1 MQTPDDILEIFLQ
14 PGDFYFGDEKTRIR
28 TLLGSCIAITMW
40 HPKLRIGGMCH
51 YMLPQNRRKA
61 DPMKKMP
68 PQNRRKADPGDNVLD
83 GRYAVDAMQMF
94 LNEIHRSRTKPA
106 DYQVK
111 LFGGGRMFTH
121 TGKADRPIS
130 VSEQNVEFGH
140 AIIKQYGFKLMADDL
155 GGDGHRN
162 IILDLWS
169 GDVWVRTAK
178 RIPQTDS

>member
-1 MQTPDDILEIFLQ
+1 MKTPEDVLEIFLQ
-14 PGDFYFGDEKTRIR
+14 PGEFYFGEEKTRIR
-28 TLLGSCIAITMW
+28 TLLGSCVAITMW
-40 HPKLRIGGMCH
+40 NQKLNIGGMCH

-61 DPMKKMP
+61 DSKTH
-68 PQNRRKADPGDNVLD
+68 VLD

-94 LNEIHRSRTKPA
+94 LKEIQRSHTKPA

-111 LFGGGRMFTH
+111 LFGGGSMFTH
-121 TGKADRPIS
+121 SGKANRPIS
-130 VSEQNVEFGH
+130 VSEQNVEFGR
-140 AIIKQYGFKLMADDL
+140 AIIKQHGFKLMAEDL

-178 RIPQTDS
+178 RVVYNEPRI